1 MAGSLEAL
9 LEFVRSNR
17 RVCPLPKRW
26 NELWEMLP
34 DRRPVG
40 AGWDPPAPLI
50 LAAWWDTPA
59 LSKMMRLGE
68 HLRYADA
75 HGALQAVD
83 DYPRRLREEDWAHLG
98 EI

>member
-34 DRRPVG
+34 ESSTRR
-40 AGWDPPAPLI
+40 
-50 LAAWWDTPA
+50 
-59 LSKMMRLGE
+59 SRLGST
-68 HLRYADA
+68 RAADLGCVVGHSSSIEDDA
-75 HGALQAVD
+75 ARGAPSVC
-83 DYPRRLREEDWAHLG
+83 
-98 EI
+98 